1 MLKWVNVYKCL
12 TNLFIYTSPSALN
25 KADLTCIHS
34 KYNIIKIKSR
44 HYKIYKYISRRG
56 LYKIIS
62 PRISSKAAISST
74 LPLSEEGSLLLAYL
88 RPCICR
94 SSISTIDLWIIISEA
109 LSLLVWWSPVAST
122 SVHSPTPR
130 TVRPWTISYYG
141 MWFSLCSAKTNNW
154 CFSEPS
160 LDENLRA
167 SPFSC

>member
-1 MLKWVNVYKCL
+1 MCKCL
-12 TNLFIYTSPSALN
+12 FQALY
-25 KADLTCIHS
+25 LYMSSGLPRPTWHVTS
-34 KYNIIKIKSR
+34 KYTNIF
-44 HYKIYKYISRRG
+44 SRRG

-62 PRISSKAAISST
+62 PRISSEAVISST

-94 SSISTIDLWIIISEA
+94 SSISTVYFWIIISEA
-109 LSLLVWWSPVAST
+109 LSLVVWWSPVAST
-122 SVHSPTPR
+122 SVHSLIPR

-141 MWFSLCSAKTNNW
+141 MCFSLRSAKTNNN

-167 SPFSC
+167 NPFSCWMRATLQS